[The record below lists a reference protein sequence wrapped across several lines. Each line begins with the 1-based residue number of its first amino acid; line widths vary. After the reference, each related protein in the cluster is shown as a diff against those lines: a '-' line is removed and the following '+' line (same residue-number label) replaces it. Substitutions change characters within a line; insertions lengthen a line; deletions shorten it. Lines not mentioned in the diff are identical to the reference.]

1 MSFLRHP
8 VSAVRSQRTRT
19 HAHLSGGFTLLEIQ
33 IAVLIFT
40 LAMVGMVG
48 SARVYKKL
56 LSSTEAQFRLDGV
69 ALEAGQRTIG
79 TVTFRGDDHPNCEL
93 VLSSIATTAGAM
105 EADVYVTRRSP

>member
-8 VSAVRSQRTRT
+8 VSSIGSRRTRT
-19 HAHLSGGFTLLEIQ
+19 HGRPSGGFTLLEVQ

-56 LSSTEAQFRLDGV
+56 LSSTEAQYRLDGV

-79 TVTFRGDDHPNCEL
+79 TVTFVGDDHPNCEL
-93 VLSSIATTAGAM
+93 VLSSITTTAGAM